1 MINARSPAA
10 NPITFVS
17 GKAGPVTDDSSAAS
31 GRYGYARRLGLFSGT
46 MMVMGGIIG
55 SGIFRSPQV
64 VAQRVQTPGLTL
76 LVWLIGGVIALIGAF
91 IYAELGGRS
100 PRAGGQYVYL
110 RDTFGPLPAF
120 LYAWALLLI
129 IATGAIAAVAVT
141 FADYALALLGTENG
155 PRTLLASGAIV
166 LLSAINYAGVK
177 PGAVT
182 QNIFTVLKL
191 AALGALIA
199 AGLAAA
205 AGLIDMPA
213 LVAEPVARPANVLLA
228 IGAALVPVLF
238 SIGGWQQTNFIA
250 EEIIEPE
257 RNLPRALIIGVV
269 GVVIVYLL
277 ANYTYL
283 ATLGAAGLAASDAP
297 AADSMT
303 RLVGNGGRTLIT
315 AGIVVSTFGFLN
327 LVILVTPRVIQAMA
341 ADGLFIPRLARLHPR
356 YRTPGAAIVLQGIW
370 ALILVQSG
378 RYGALLD
385 YVVFA
390 DWIFFG
396 MTAASLF
403 VYRARD
409 RSDPGRYEG
418 FRMPGHP
425 VLPALFIAAALYV
438 VIGSVSSNPGN
449 AARGAALLALG
460 IPVFFWSRRRAAAGG
475 H

>member
-1 MINARSPAA
+1 MIHAPNPGA
-10 NPITFVS
+10 NPTEYS
-17 GKAGPVTDDSSAAS
+17 CGKAGPVTDDPSAAP
-31 GRYGYARRLGLFSGT
+31 GTHGYARRLGLFSGT

-64 VAQRVQTPGLTL
+64 VAQRVHTPELTL
-76 LVWLIGGVIALIGAF
+76 SVWLLGGVIALIGAF
-91 IYAELGGRS
+91 VYAELGGRT

-110 RDTFGPLPAF
+110 RDSFGRLPAF

-141 FADYALALLGTENG
+141 FADYALALFGLDGG
-155 PRTLLASGAIV
+155 PRTLIASAAIV
-166 LLSAINYAGVK
+166 ILSAINYAGVK
-177 PGAVT
+177 PGAIT

-199 AGLAAA
+199 AGIAAA
-205 AGLIDMPA
+205 AGVIDVPGV
-213 LVAEPVARPANVLLA
+213 VAEPVARPGNVVLA
-228 IGAALVPVLF
+228 VGAALVPVLF

-250 EEIIEPE
+250 EEIIAPE
-257 RNLPRALIIGVV
+257 RNLPRALIIGVM

-297 AADSMT
+297 AADSMA
-303 RLVGNGGRTLIT
+303 RLVGDGGRTLIT

-341 ADGLFIPRLARLHPR
+341 ADGLFIRRLARLHPR
-356 YRTPGAAIVLQGIW
+356 HRTPGAAIVLQGTW

-396 MTAASLF
+396 MTEATLF
-403 VYRARD
+403 VYRARE
-409 RSDPGRYEG
+409 RKGGVRYGG
-418 FRMPGHP
+418 FRTPGHP
-425 VLPALFIAAALYV
+425 VLPALFIGAALYV
-438 VIGSVSSNPGN
+438 VIGSISSNPGN
-449 AARGAALLALG
+449 ALRGAALLALG
-460 IPVFFWSRRRAAAGG
+460 VPVYLWSRRRSAVEVR
-475 H
+475 